1 MSKNSITSLELAAI
15 VEELQFLIRGKV
27 SQIYHQDKKELMFQL
42 HAQGQ
47 GKQLLK
53 IIPGKY
59 LCLTKKKEA
68 PLRPSSYC
76 MQLRKY
82 ISNST
87 INKIYQNH
95 ADRVIVFELEKAV
108 KFRLIIELYSKGNLI
123 LIGEDDKI
131 IAALHRQKFRDR
143 EVRVGEIY
151 KFPESSLNWED
162 INEKDLFSILKKS
175 EKKNLA
181 TAIAIEF
188 GLGGLYAEE
197 VCKLSNVDKAKLPIE
212 ITKEEAGEIVKTIK
226 QFLKQIKTP
235 KGYIYDEQITPF
247 ALFEEKETQKV
258 DSYSAALDTLN
269 PFKTVSPYES
279 KINTIK
285 RMVAAQEKAIGKQE
299 KAIELNTKKG
309 ETVYENYAPLQK
321 IVDYVN
327 SALKEGKEWKE
338 IESELKKVKKIKTI
352 DLKNKR
358 IIIDL

>member
-1 MSKNSITSLELAAI
+1 MTKNSITSLELAAI
-15 VEELQFLIRGKV
+15 VNELQFLTRGKV
-27 SQIYHQDKKELMFQL
+27 SQVYHQDKKELMFQL

-87 INKIYQNH
+87 INKIYQYN
-95 ADRVIVFELEKAV
+95 ADRVIVFELMKAEKF
-108 KFRLIIELYSKGNLI
+108 KLIIELYSKGNLI
-123 LIGEDDKI
+123 LIGKDDKI

-143 EVRVGEIY
+143 EVKVGEIY
-151 KFPESSLNWED
+151 KFPESELNWENV
-162 INEKDLFSILKKS
+162 NEKDLFSTLKKS

-181 TAIAIEF
+181 TALAIEF

-197 VCKLSNVDKAKLPIE
+197 ACKLSNVEKGKLPGE
-212 ITKEEAGEIVKTIK
+212 ITKEEAKEIVKTIK
-226 QFLKQIKTP
+226 MFLEQIKLP
-235 KGYIYDEQITPF
+235 KGYVYDEQITPF
-247 ALFEEKETQKV
+247 SLSEQNEKEKLDT
-258 DSYSAALDTLN
+258 YSAALDTLN

-285 RMVAAQEKAIGKQE
+285 RMIAAQEKAIKKQD
-299 KAIELNTKKG
+299 KSIDSNTKKG
-309 ETVYENYAPLQK
+309 ELVYEKYDSLQK
-321 IVDYVN
+321 LKNIVN
-327 SALKEGKEWKE
+327 SLLKEGKEWTEIKE
-338 IESELKKVKKIKTI
+338 EFKKIKKI
-352 DLKNKR
+352 KNVDLKNKK
-358 IIIDL
+358 IVIDL

>member
-1 MSKNSITSLELAAI
+1 
-15 VEELQFLIRGKV
+15 
-27 SQIYHQDKKELMFQL
+27 MFQL

-87 INKIYQNH
+87 INKIYQYN
-95 ADRVIVFELEKAV
+95 ADRVIVFEVEKAD
-108 KFRLIIELYSKGNLI
+108 KFKLIIELYAKGNLI
-123 LIGEDDKI
+123 LIDKDDKI

-143 EVRVGEIY
+143 EVRVGETY
-151 KFPESSLNWED
+151 KFPESDLNWDD
-162 INEKDLFSILKKS
+162 INEKDLFSTLKKS

-181 TAIAIEF
+181 TALAIEF

-197 VCKLSNVDKAKLPIE
+197 ACKLSDVEKGKLPGE
-212 ITKEEAGEIVKTIK
+212 ITKEEAKEIVKTIK
-226 QFLKQIKTP
+226 LFLEQIKSP
-235 KGYIYDEQITPF
+235 KGYVYDEQITPF
-247 ALFEEKETQKV
+247 SLSEQDEKEKLDT
-258 DSYSAALDTLN
+258 YSAALDTLN

-285 RMVAAQEKAIGKQE
+285 RMVAAQEKAIKKQD
-299 KAIELNTKKG
+299 KSIDSNTKKG
-309 ETVYENYAPLQK
+309 ELVYENYASLQK
-321 IVDYVN
+321 LKDIVN
-327 SALKEGKEWKE
+327 SLLKEGKEWTEIKE
-338 IESELKKVKKIKTI
+338 EFKKIKKIKTI
-352 DLKNKR
+352 DLKNKK
-358 IIIDL
+358 ILLEF